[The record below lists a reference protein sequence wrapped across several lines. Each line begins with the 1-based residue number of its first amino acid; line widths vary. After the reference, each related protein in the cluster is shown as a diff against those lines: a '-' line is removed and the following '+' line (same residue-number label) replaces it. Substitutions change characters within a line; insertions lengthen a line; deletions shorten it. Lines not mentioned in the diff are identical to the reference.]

1 MNDVDKARWQE
12 INSVLDKPGYGLKI
26 DADPLNFFHRA
37 RVIRIGVEWGVMVW
51 QIYTRDTEAQNPRG
65 QWVEI
70 GTYPSLQGAK
80 IRARR
85 MAKLFEATSRM
96 GGA

>member
-1 MNDVDKARWQE
+1 MSDVDKAKWHE
-12 INSVLDKPGYGLKI
+12 LNFGYGLKI
-26 DADPLNFFHRA
+26 NDDPLNFYFRA
-37 RVIRIGVEWGVMVW
+37 RVLRSGPDWCVTVW
-51 QIYTRDTEAQNPRG
+51 QIYTRDPIAKNPRG

-85 MAKLFEATSRM
+85 MAKLFELTSRM
-96 GGA
+96 GGSHE

>member
-1 MNDVDKARWQE
+1 MNDVDKAKWQE
-12 INSVLDKPGYGLKI
+12 LNLMKDGFGYGLKI
-26 DADPLNFFHRA
+26 SDDPLNFFHRA
-37 RVIRIGVEWGVMVW
+37 RVLPNGYEWDVTVW
-51 QIYTRDTEAQNPRG
+51 QIFTRDVSANNPRG

-85 MAKLFEATSRM
+85 MAKLFELTSRM
-96 GGA
+96 GGS